1 MVGSRKGKIEYRLSP
16 RRRTAISTCSPD
28 VAACRTQGGR
38 QGLLFQ
44 LVEQDPELLPKIG
57 IRAADAVC
65 DLDAEHPPLFR
76 ALRPDETSAEA
87 VLGEACR
94 SYRSFGYLW
103 NLCRRYRFYGT
114 TRRFATA
121 VWRLIFSPPLM
132 AVSAGFRRA
141 FPLPPDFRIWVSMP
155 PFGVFHGQFFFL
167 RSSSC
172 RRISSRSSVMANPE
186 ARSMT

>member
-1 MVGSRKGKIEYRLSP
+1 MAVNDMVGSRKGKIEYRLSP

-28 VAACRTQGGR
+28 VAACRAQGGR

-87 VLGEACR
+87 VLGEVDAFERVDVVGEIYVHDLAEVPVHRAVPALDGLGACPHADV
-94 SYRSFGYLW
+94 
-103 NLCRRYRFYGT
+103 GT
-114 TRRFATA
+114 HAVGELLGAGLGMGFPIRLPSGTGEAFAA
-121 VWRLIFSPPLM
+121 DGACVL
-132 AVSAGFRRA
+132 
-141 FPLPPDFRIWVSMP
+141 
-155 PFGVFHGQFFFL
+155 H
-167 RSSSC
+167 
-172 RRISSRSSVMANPE
+172 
-186 ARSMT
+186 